1 MTKHGAKAIHCRLG
15 LANIVDFSNSFFFLV
30 SPFVSRFLIA
40 GALRLSSPLYLR
52 SFATHSLPC
61 LRACLHINHALLAVV
76 RTEIITIIKRKRD
89 ILSEEAAKKKKK
101 GNGFFSCS
109 CENATTPFFN
119 FRFFSMP
126 VHNNGC
132 ETRSCTLKKKKESNV
147 RSSREM
153 TYSERGSHHTR
164 YKKGNATEKKVRA
177 CYIAV

>member
-1 MTKHGAKAIHCRLG
+1 MTKHGAKAIHRRLG

-30 SPFVSRFLIA
+30 SPFMSRSLIA

-76 RTEIITIIKRKRD
+76 RTEVITIIKTKRD
-89 ILSEEAAKKKKK
+89 ILSEEAAKKKKTA
-101 GNGFFSCS
+101 SS
-109 CENATTPFFN
+109 HVPMRMLLPPFFN

-132 ETRSCTLKKKKESNV
+132 ETRSCTLKKKESNV

-153 TYSERGSHHTR
+153 T
-164 YKKGNATEKKVRA
+164 
-177 CYIAV
+177 

>member
-101 GNGFFSCS
+101 ETASSHVPVRMLLPPFLISVFSQCLY
-109 CENATTPFFN
+109 TT
-119 FRFFSMP
+119 M
-126 VHNNGC
+126 
-132 ETRSCTLKKKKESNV
+132 
-147 RSSREM
+147 
-153 TYSERGSHHTR
+153 
-164 YKKGNATEKKVRA
+164 
-177 CYIAV
+177 AVKQGVAH